1 MSTDFVSRMSAVQ
14 LQQAQAAYTQLAAI
28 YEDVCG
34 GPYKA
39 REFREYFAIMDSRTR
54 ISRRFIALTQHEHGN
69 EQ

>member
-1 MSTDFVSRMSAVQ
+1 MSAVQ
-14 LQQAQAAYTQLAAI
+14 LQQAHAAYTQLAAI

-39 REFREYFAIMDSRTR
+39 REFKEYFAIMDSRTR
-54 ISRRFIALTQHEHGN
+54 ISQRFIALNQGRHGD